1 MANKVRNVSIVEMS
15 DDQFKKL
22 IIDSLSK
29 RVKVIELAGRYGVH
43 RECISRRVV
52 KLFGVSYQKLTKG
65 SLSTVEQQELYNFYD
80 PRDEDYEQL
89 ISQTEKSD
97 PEHARWMR
105 HVVEGIKQR
114 DLKKSLQLGACV

>member
-1 MANKVRNVSIVEMS
+1 M
-15 DDQFKKL
+15 KKN
-22 IIDSLSK
+22 S
-29 RVKVIELAGRYGVH
+29 V
-43 RECISRRVV
+43 
-52 KLFGVSYQKLTKG
+52 KLTKG